1 MISKLSTAGI
11 PVPNG
16 FAVTSEAFLTFLI
29 HNSLQ
34 EKLKDLMQQ
43 LDRKNYSNL
52 RELGAKARKLL
63 MEAEIPK
70 DLQKAILD
78 AYKTLCGGKY
88 FEVAVR
94 SSATAEDLPKASF
107 AGQQDSYLNIR
118 GEKEL
123 LIAVQKCFASLY
135 TDRAIKYRE
144 DNGFVHEKV
153 LLSVGIQKMVPKRG
167 IWRCPHARPRELR

>member
-1 MISKLSTAGI
+1 MKQYIKHFKDTGINDIASVGGKNASLGEMISKLSTAGI

-16 FAVTSEAFLTFLI
+16 FAVTSEAFLTFLT

-43 LDRKNYSNL
+43 LDKKNYLNL

-88 FEVAVR
+88 FEVAV
-94 SSATAEDLPKASF
+94 S
-107 AGQQDSYLNIR
+107 G
-118 GEKEL
+118 
-123 LIAVQKCFASLY
+123 
-135 TDRAIKYRE
+135 
-144 DNGFVHEKV
+144 
-153 LLSVGIQKMVPKRG
+153 
-167 IWRCPHARPRELR
+167 